1 MCRTHA
7 PQQGGVSLIEWVFA
21 VDQDDE
27 QTRQVLIKNVQGQP
41 GVVVV
46 TVVAELGYHVEG
58 TCVAAWSA
66 LPRPRMRAKSLL
78 PLSSDNEHKYL
89 SSSV

>member
-1 MCRTHA
+1 MYGTCIAPTSHMCRTHA

-46 TVVAELGYHVEG
+46 TVVAQLGYHVEG

-66 LPRPRMRAKSLL
+66 LPHARKVFIAP
-78 PLSSDNEHKYL
+78 
-89 SSSV
+89 